1 MLLKI
6 DPVIRAGLVNI
17 GILLVFVALV
27 FGNAPEMLVRFAFV
41 AGVTLF
47 VVAALS
53 APGRHSPPSSRP
65 VVIVA
70 GVITAA
76 ILIPLTGLPAL
87 LILPIVVAGV
97 AMLATLR
104 RVGPPDPW

>member
-1 MLLKI
+1 MMLKI
-6 DPVIRAGLVNI
+6 DPVVRAGLINI
-17 GILLVFVALV
+17 GILLALV
-27 FGNAPEMLVRFAFV
+27 AMIFSGAPDVLFRFAFV

-53 APGRHSPPSSRP
+53 APSRYGPQSSRTG
-65 VVIVA
+65 VVVT

-87 LILPIVVAGV
+87 LILPVVVAGV
-97 AMLATLR
+97 AMVAALR
-104 RVGPPDPW
+104 RVGRSDPW